1 MPNLVP
7 VRTPKPRRP
16 RATRIVTPDAV
27 RRALFNLGRFATV
40 RAVRKALGDQGSL
53 RDIARVMREVRAAS
67 PELEAGLWST
77 APHDA
82 PDLAAAVA
90 SLRAMLDE
98 ATTRQSAQLQ
108 AAMDRLHADTRSA
121 PAGELPAEAL
131 ARMGQRIGQSVELLD
146 RALTRRIAQRLDRL
160 DERQSAL
167 DAAVGRFLGLGK
179 TVQELVDGL
188 PTELQRLRQHVAQ
201 LEAQLKAETKRT
213 PSSASTTDTDDRG
226 SAQIVDQVRWMM
238 TSIDVHH
245 RQVAGVLD
253 EVRSIAADVAAA
265 ERVTS
270 VPAPSAD
277 PTPAIAGLLDQ
288 LETRLLAAW
297 SRQAQ
302 TLQDASAPTST
313 GEAAAAPAWVAP
325 LQQALAHGQQ
335 QLGARVSAM
344 HRDLVER
351 ASHHHHR
358 LSESDAAHQRELAHV
373 HQHLATVTGVV
384 NRATEGLVRSQR
396 TQHATLR
403 HTLRTLALTHL
414 QAAATSGAAIS
425 RILSTQRR
433 RAAAVAKRRKPAAPA
448 TRSRK
453 TKPAPTRR
461 PAARRTPPRPKP
473 TQTKRAAPRRS
484 PAKTQRARPKP
495 AARTLK
501 PRTRAA
507 AKVRR

>member
-16 RATRIVTPDAV
+16 RANRVVTPDAV

-67 PELEAGLWST
+67 PELEEGLWST

-90 SLRAMLDE
+90 SLRAMIHD

-108 AAMDRLHADTRSA
+108 AAMDRLHADRRSA

-146 RALTRRIAQRLDRL
+146 RELTRRIAQRLDQL

-167 DAAVGRFLGLGK
+167 DAAVSRFLGLGK
-179 TVQELVDGL
+179 TVQGLVDGL
-188 PTELQRLRQHVAQ
+188 PTELQRLRQHVAK
-201 LEAQLKAETKRT
+201 LETQLKAETKRP
-213 PSSASTTDTDDRG
+213 PSSPSTTDAEDRV
-226 SAQIVDQVRWMM
+226 SAQLVDQVRGM
-238 TSIDVHH
+238 TVSIDAHH
-245 RQVAGVLD
+245 RQVAAVLD
-253 EVRSIAADVAAA
+253 DVRSIAAAVATA

-302 TLQDASAPTST
+302 ALQDASAPAST
-313 GEAAAAPAWVAP
+313 GEAAATPTWVAP
-325 LQQALAHGQQ
+325 LQQALADGQQ
-335 QLGARVSAM
+335 QLDARVSAL

-351 ASHHHHR
+351 HAHHARR
-358 LSESDAAHQRELAHV
+358 LSDSDAAHQRELAHV
-373 HQHLATVTGVV
+373 HQHLAAVTGVI

-396 TQHATLR
+396 NQHATLR
-403 HTLRTLALTHL
+403 QTLRSLALAHL
-414 QAAATSGAAIS
+414 QATATAGAAIS
-425 RILSTQRR
+425 RVLSSQRR
-433 RAAAVAKRRKPAAPA
+433 RAAAVAKPRKPVAPA

-453 TKPAPTRR
+453 TTPAPPRR
-461 PAARRTPPRPKP
+461 PAPRRTPPRSKP

-495 AARTLK
+495 APRASKRTNSAARK
-501 PRTRAA
+501 G
-507 AKVRR
+507 RR

>member
-27 RRALFNLGRFATV
+27 RRAMFNLGRFATV

-67 PELEAGLWST
+67 PELEAGLWSP

-108 AAMDRLHADTRSA
+108 AAIDRLHADTRSA

-146 RALTRRIAQRLDRL
+146 RELTRRIAQRLDRL

-179 TVQELVDGL
+179 TVQNLVDGL

-201 LEAQLKAETKRT
+201 LEAQLKAETKRP

-226 SAQIVDQVRWMM
+226 SAQLVDQVRGMM

-245 RQVAGVLD
+245 RQVAAVLD
-253 EVRSIAADVAAA
+253 EVRSIAAAVAAA
-265 ERVTS
+265 EPVTS
-270 VPAPSAD
+270 VPAPSVD
-277 PTPAIAGLLDQ
+277 PTPAIASLLDQ

-302 TLQDASAPTST
+302 ALQNTSAPTST
-313 GEAAAAPAWVAP
+313 GEATASPAWVAT
-325 LQQALAHGQQ
+325 LQQALVGGQQ
-335 QLGARVSAM
+335 QLDARVSTL
-344 HRDLVER
+344 HRDLVE
-351 ASHHHHR
+351 HHAHHARR
-358 LSESDAAHQRELAHV
+358 LSDSDTTHQRELAHV
-373 HQHLATVTGVV
+373 HQHLATVTDVV
-384 NRATEGLVRSQR
+384 NRATDGLVRSQR

-403 HTLRTLALTHL
+403 QTLRSLALTHL
-414 QAAATSGAAIS
+414 QAVATTGAAIS
-425 RILSTQRR
+425 RVLSTQRR
-433 RAAAVAKRRKPAAPA
+433 RAAAVAKPRKPVAPA

-453 TKPAPTRR
+453 TTPATPRR
-461 PAARRTPPRPKP
+461 PAVRRTPPRSKS
-473 TQTKRAAPRRS
+473 TQTKLAAPRRS

-495 AARTLK
+495 SPRASKRTNRAARK
-501 PRTRAA
+501 G
-507 AKVRR
+507 RR